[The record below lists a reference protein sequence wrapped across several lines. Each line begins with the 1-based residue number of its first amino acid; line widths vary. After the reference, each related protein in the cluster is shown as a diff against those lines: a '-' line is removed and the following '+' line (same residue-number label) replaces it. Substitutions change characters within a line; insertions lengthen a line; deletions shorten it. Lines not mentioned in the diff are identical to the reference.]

1 MYHIGDN
8 VLYGSNGV
16 MTVVDIREELV
27 GIESRKYYVMRAYG
41 SRAESLIYVP
51 CDNERLVAAMRPL
64 LTRDEARDFIEG
76 RVELPEIEWI
86 NENRARGERFKAI
99 VESGDRAAM
108 LAMIRVVHL
117 SGLARER
124 EGQKNYLTD
133 EGLKQKAEKIL
144 ATELSL
150 VLGVDESELPSFV

>member
-27 GIESRKYYVMRAYG
+27 GAESRRYYVMRAYG
-41 SRAESLIYVP
+41 SRGESLIYVP
-51 CDNERLVAAMRPL
+51 CDNEKLVSAMRPL
-64 LTRDEARDFIEG
+64 LTEDEARDFIEG
-76 RVELPEIEWI
+76 RVELPEIEWVS
-86 NENRARGERFKAI
+86 ENRARGERFKAI

-108 LAMIRVVHL
+108 LAMIKAVHL
-117 SGLARER
+117 SGLVRER
-124 EGQKNYLTD
+124 EGKKNYLTD
-133 EGLKQKAEKIL
+133 EGLKQKAERIL
-144 ATELSL
+144 STELSL

>member
-124 EGQKNYLTD
+124 EGKKNYLTD

-150 VLGVDESELPSFV
+150 VLGVVESELPSFV